1 MTANDSPEPTDLI
14 THVVN
19 AFEGMRVPPGPSMH
33 KTIEL
38 LERAAGEDGSRGAS
52 PYSARKKFVGTWNRL
67 AIRCRRLTV
76 KQCIA
81 AGGAGLSTV
90 AVLTLLL
97 LALNSGRQLSAMERM
112 AKQLRELKSYSY
124 KMSEHVTIIQKGKNQ
139 PGIVELTVMNY
150 WRVPGS
156 YREDMKIV
164 VEGAVP
170 PGYQKGQI
178 VTDVVIISHADQPG
192 IVIDRTS
199 KSFIPVPELRASET
213 GSGSLMYPFPLL
225 RIIREETGEVT
236 RDLGTKEIQGKK
248 ARGYLM
254 VFKKHGSDPVEIW
267 LDPQTDLPLEFGCEA
282 KSASSTNVMR
292 VTNCRWDIDLDPKLF
307 QPTPPEGYTDITPPR
322 DEKPLAQIAAAI
334 KLYAQ
339 LSGGH
344 YPPIDTFSE
353 EFDGDAIRDE
363 MLKRAG
369 FTGPPQA
376 QWTSDKKF
384 QDIQQAAAGLD
395 WIAKIVRD
403 KNNTGYHGL
412 RVGPQ
417 DNDKVLLW
425 WTLSDPQRY
434 RVFYGD
440 LRTTIL
446 TEEEGRQ
453 VVPHRPK
460 LFDDLPEDDDKP
472 NEKH

>member
-1 MTANDSPEPTDLI
+1 MTTDDSLDPSDLI
-14 THVVN
+14 TRVVD
-19 AFEGMRVPPGPSMH
+19 AFERVHVPAGPSVQEA
-33 KTIEL
+33 IEL
-38 LERAAGEDGSRGAS
+38 LERAAGEDDSHGAS
-52 PYSARKKFVGTWNRL
+52 PYPPGKNFVGAWNRL
-67 AIRCRRLTV
+67 AWKCKQLTV

-81 AGGAGLSTV
+81 AGGVGLSTV
-90 AVLTLLL
+90 VGLTLLMV
-97 LALNSGRQLSAMERM
+97 ALNSPGQLSAMERM
-112 AKQLRELKSYSY
+112 AKQLRGLKSYSY
-124 KMSEHVTIIQKGKNQ
+124 KMSEHVTIVQKGKDQ

-150 WRVPGS
+150 WRAPGS
-156 YREDMKIV
+156 FREEMKIV

-170 PGYQKGQI
+170 PGYRKGRI
-178 VTDVVIISHADQPG
+178 VDDVIIISLTDKPG

-254 VFKKHGSDPVEIW
+254 VFKKQGPDPVEIW
-267 LDPQTDLPLEFGCEA
+267 LDPQTDLPMEFGCEA
-282 KSASSTNVMR
+282 KSASTTNVMR
-292 VTNCRWDIDLDPKLF
+292 VTDCHWDIDLDPKLF
-307 QPTPPEGYTDITPPR
+307 QPTPPEGYTDITPPT
-322 DEKPLAQIAAAI
+322 DEKQLAQIAAAL

-353 EFDGDAIRDE
+353 KFDGDAIGDE
-363 MLKRAG
+363 MLKLAG
-369 FTGPPQA
+369 VTGSPQA
-376 QWTSDKKF
+376 QWKSNKKF

-412 RVGPQ
+412 KVGPQ

-425 WTLSDPQRY
+425 WTLSDPPRY

-446 TEEEGRQ
+446 TEEEGQ
-453 VVPHRPK
+453 KVIPHRPK
-460 LFDDLPEDDDKP
+460 LFGDLPEDDQNP
-472 NEKH
+472 NEKQ